1 MNMCHAFS
9 WGLLRKEHVRTH
21 SLCLN
26 TWVSFKPLKKVFSFL
41 YCMEWPSGDEHPKKE
56 LPRMCVCVCVLAC
69 AVLFVFLNV
78 LVCLH
83 EYGTSFMDSALL
95 QVKIEPNSP
104 ETPCQYGL
112 ENFCFAKREKRVPT
126 THNYNKQTAL
136 SHKRNKGRA
145 QNRWHAEE

>member
-1 MNMCHAFS
+1 MGKLQTPQESIFLS
-9 WGLLRKEHVRTH
+9 LLYGMAKWRWA
-21 SLCLN
+21 S
-26 TWVSFKPLKKVFSFL
+26 KKRAAKDV
-41 YCMEWPSGDEHPKKE
+41 
-56 LPRMCVCVCVLAC
+56 CVCVCVLAC